1 LAWLEAERPD
11 PWVSRDRMTQDDVA
25 FAIVVTFLKRKPPAH
40 FDAGLYPALDTLNLR
55 CEALPAFRA
64 APFMEG

>member
-1 LAWLEAERPD
+1 
-11 PWVSRDRMTQDDVA
+11 MTQDDVA